1 MPFHQIVPS
10 PSTALVSTGAARYI
24 ECLTLFEITHDSKLK
39 AFFYFPT
46 FLENWVRTICQG
58 RQQTHCRRTITTS
71 LFSACKQSKA
81 LTFYLVKRLY
91 KASYNSF
98 QFFCFRRQCLQNKAF
113 EKLYIKAQLDRKIR
127 LQYKDGQQYILTSL
141 RWAGLSRGPH
151 FVK

>member
-1 MPFHQIVPS
+1 M
-10 PSTALVSTGAARYI
+10 
-24 ECLTLFEITHDSKLK
+24 K

-81 LTFYLVKRLY
+81 LTFYPVEPIY
-91 KASYNSF
+91 KASYKTC
-98 QFFCFRRQCLQNKAF
+98 QLFCFRKQCSNVSTTPITAMGYRQCLTLSVVQLKGKHCRKPHCRNGVVDTFGQCLQNKAF

-127 LQYKDGQQYILTSL
+127 L
-141 RWAGLSRGPH
+141 
-151 FVK
+151 